1 MPTERKERLLQEI
14 EASTAKIVDIEY
26 MLNAERKQRKR
37 LYDEFLL
44 EKHGWVAGKSV
55 VLVEDGNCELQAY
68 RIDGISVFKEGNIEA
83 LQVAHIGL
91 EQEEIGYH
99 YYASWEKFFE
109 GKIVRTFEDVEAY
122 WRYFDSGE
130 DPFNVAI
137 EEEEVPSDIE

>member
-1 MPTERKERLLQEI
+1 MPTERKERLIQEI
-14 EASTAKIVDIEY
+14 EASTSKIIDIEY
-26 MLNAERKQRKR
+26 MLNAERKQRNR

-44 EKHGWVAGKSV
+44 EKHGLVAGKSV
-55 VLVEDGNCELQAY
+55 VLVEDDNCDLQAY

-137 EEEEVPSDIE
+137 EEEEVLSDIE

>member
-1 MPTERKERLLQEI
+1 MPTERKERLIQEI
-14 EASTAKIVDIEY
+14 EASTSKIIDIEY
-26 MLNAERKQRKR
+26 MLNAERKQRRR

-44 EKHGWVAGKSV
+44 EKHGWVAGKNV
-55 VLVEDGNCELQAY
+55 VLVEDDNCELQAY

-99 YYASWEKFFE
+99 YYANWKKFFE
-109 GKIVRTFEDVEAY
+109 GKIVGVFEDVEAY

-130 DPFNVAI
+130 DPFIVAV
-137 EEEEVPSDIE
+137 EEEILSDSE

>member
-26 MLNAERKQRKR
+26 MLGAERKRRKR

-44 EKHGWVAGKSV
+44 AKHGWVAGKSI
-55 VLVEDGNCELQAY
+55 VLVEDDNCHLQAY
-68 RIDGISVFKEGNIEA
+68 RVDGISGFKDGDIEA

-91 EQEEIGYH
+91 DQEEIGYH
-99 YYASWEKFFE
+99 YYAAWKKFFE

-122 WRYFDSGE
+122 WRYFDSDE
-130 DPFNVAI
+130 NPFIVNV
-137 EEEEVPSDIE
+137 EEASSATE